1 MNSNPDFIMEVIITP
16 PRYSVISDEC
26 ADFVQ
31 EYVDELE
38 NVVKMIQDYANIGEY
53 MFNTKY
59 PIASNIF
66 LYYCCAN
73 PIFAPECGL

>member
-1 MNSNPDFIMEVIITP
+1 MNSNPEFILEVIVTP
-16 PRYSVISDEC
+16 PPYTLPSAEC
-26 ADFVQ
+26 EDFVQ

-38 NVVKMIQDYANIGEY
+38 NVVKKIQDYANIGEY